1 MIGPSDPRLFAP
13 ADAVILCTSGTT
25 GRPKSAKLTHS
36 GLNRN
41 QEVTARNLLL
51 LTPDDV
57 IMGCLPL
64 FHVFGLTC
72 GLNAAI
78 ASGAA
83 AGGGLDMTTARND
96 DGGDPAAPLDLLLT
110 SATRA

>member
-13 ADAVILCTSGTT
+13 ADAVILCTS
-25 GRPKSAKLTHS
+25 
-36 GLNRN
+36 RN
-41 QEVTARNLLL
+41 HRTAE
-51 LTPDDV
+51 
-57 IMGCLPL
+57 G
-64 FHVFGLTC
+64 GAELTC

-83 AGGGLDMTTARND
+83 AGGDPDMTTARND

-110 SATRA
+110 SAARA

>member
-1 MIGPSDPRLFAP
+1 LIGPSDPRLFAP

-25 GRPKSAKLTHS
+25 GRPKGAELTHS

-41 QEVTARNLLL
+41 QEVAARNLLL